1 MVVFPPKIGPGDRI
15 AVVAP
20 SSPMPRLDLWRG
32 LAWLRDRY
40 AIGMHEGVLARTGYL
55 AGSDDRRLAE
65 LSEAMLDPLVRAIF
79 VARGGYGLTRI
90 VDRLPWDAFARAPKW
105 IVGFSD
111 VTALH
116 VACASRGIAS
126 VHGPNVTGLGRA
138 RPLDRYRTL
147 ESVEADGRD
156 LRWSLSPI
164 SSDGS
169 CSGALFG
176 GNLAL
181 LAAMAA
187 SNSLA
192 VPEGAIVVLED
203 VTERPYRVDR
213 MLTSLA
219 PHLARA
225 SAIVFGDFTEC
236 DAGPDGVCVDD
247 VLADFSRRSGKLA
260 FRGAPVGHGARNES
274 FIIGARAKISNSI
287 LTT

>member
-1 MVVFPPKIGPGDRI
+1 VIFPPAIVPGDRI

-40 AIGMHEGVLARTGYL
+40 AIQMHEVALERTGYL
-55 AGSDDRRLAE
+55 AGSDDRRAAD
-65 LSEAMLDPLVRAIF
+65 LSSAMLDHAIRAIF
-79 VARGGYGLTRI
+79 IARGGYGLTRI
-90 VDRLPWDAFARAPKW
+90 VERLPWSDFARSPKW
-105 IVGFSD
+105 IIGFSD
-111 VTALH
+111 VTAIH

-138 RPLDRYRTL
+138 RPLDRFRAL
-147 ESVEADGRD
+147 EAVEDEGKG
-156 LRWSLSPI
+156 LVWKLEPI
-164 SSDGS
+164 VPGG
-169 CSGALFG
+169 CSGMLFG

-192 VPEGAIVVLED
+192 VPEGSIVVLED
-203 VTERPYRVDR
+203 VTERPYRIDR

-219 PHLARA
+219 SHLGHAG
-225 SAIVFGDFTEC
+225 AIVFGDFTEC

-247 VLADFSRRSGKLA
+247 VFIDFARRLGKPA
-260 FRGAPVGHGARNES
+260 FRGAPVGHGIRNES
-274 FIIGARAKISNSI
+274 FVVGGNARIESNVLSGD
-287 LTT
+287 

>member
-65 LSEAMLDPLVRAIF
+65 LSEAMLDPSVRAIF

-138 RPLDRYRTL
+138 RPLDRYRAL
-147 ESVEADGRD
+147 SSVEDSGRG
-156 LRWSLSPI
+156 LSWPLSPI
-164 SSDGS
+164 SDGS
-169 CSGALFG
+169 CAGALFG

-192 VPEGAIVVLED
+192 IPQGAIVVLED

-247 VLADFSRRSGKLA
+247 VLADFASRFGKPT
-260 FRGAPVGHGARNES
+260 FRGAPVGHGNRNES
-274 FIIGARAKISNSI
+274 FIVGAPAKIEAGT
-287 LTT
+287 LAG